1 MVPAIAFSI
10 PDLDGTA
17 QLQLFAKNGNAE
29 IACLQSSVSNGKSL
43 ASPAVPYIAA
53 GIAGSALIVSA
64 LSSLSAAPGSAAPS
78 PSFVE
83 VVGWFQ
89 SMALNGML
97 SVSYP
102 PVYRSFS
109 RNFAFSNLLIPW
121 RNMQFSIDNFRQ
133 ATGGNLTGSSVQFL
147 ENNATIVT
155 DQSNSTVL
163 KRSLVA
169 RAAANTTATSKIQVT
184 VQGIAA
190 FVEPLM
196 IPKANTFMTVLLYV
210 AILIG
215 AIIAGILLFRLIL
228 GIWSLM
234 GKLPRKLESFKDRYW
249 WIMAK
254 TITNLILCLY
264 GIWVLYCLFQFFQ
277 GDSWAAKTLAGVTLA
292 LFTSVLVWFTWRIF
306 SLARK
311 YKMADG
317 DASAL
322 YDNKE
327 TWRNYSLFYENYK
340 KSYYWLF
347 VPVIVYL
354 FARGTIVAAGDGH
367 GLVQTG
373 GQLIV
378 ESLMLLLLLFL
389 RPYSL
394 KSGNWINITIQVVR
408 VLSVLCILV
417 FVEKIG
423 ISQTPKAITGVV
435 LVAMQSALTGLL
447 AILVAVNALVMW
459 CRRNPHR
466 KARKEAGT
474 FPFLNLIPFANIRA
488 EKTRADD
495 TLTPLDA
502 RNSMLES
509 WQKGGNGTHTA
520 YVTAQPDAARRK
532 LSDSSS
538 VYTRAPS
545 MRQPLLPHVSLPSQY
560 HYRVD

>member
-1 MVPAIAFSI
+1 MWPPYSSLTIAVPAGTFSAQGVQAIPAQYVDMVPAIAFSI

-17 QLQLFAKNGNAE
+17 QLQLFAKDSNSE

-43 ASPAVPYIAA
+43 ATPAVPFIAA
-53 GIAGSALIVSA
+53 GIAGGALLVSG

-89 SMALNGML
+89 SVALNGML

-109 RNFAFSNLLIPW
+109 RNFAFSSLLIPW
-121 RNMQFSIDNFRQ
+121 RGMQVSIDNFRQ
-133 ATGGNLTGSSVQFL
+133 ATGGNLTDNSVQFL
-147 ENNATIVT
+147 ENNATFVYA
-155 DQSNSTVL
+155 QGNGTVM
-163 KRSLVA
+163 KRSLHGSLVA
-169 RAAANTTATSKIQVT
+169 RAATNSTAASKVQVT
-184 VQGIAA
+184 VQGIVG

-210 AILIG
+210 AILIVS
-215 AIIAGILLFRLIL
+215 IIVGILLFRLIL
-228 GIWSLM
+228 GAWSLM
-234 GKLPRKLESFKDRYW
+234 GELPKKLDGFKQRYW

-277 GDSWAAKTLAGVTLA
+277 GDSWAAKALAGVTLG
-292 LFTSVLVWFTWRIF
+292 LFTGVLVWFSWRIW

-322 YDNKE
+322 YENKE
-327 TWRNYSLFYENYK
+327 TWRNYSLFYEHYK
-340 KSYYWLF
+340 KSYWWLF
-347 VPVIVYL
+347 IPVIVYL

-423 ISQTPKAITGVV
+423 ISETPKAITGVV

-466 KARKEAGT
+466 KARKEAG
-474 FPFLNLIPFANIRA
+474 
-488 EKTRADD
+488 K
-495 TLTPLDA
+495 
-502 RNSMLES
+502 
-509 WQKGGNGTHTA
+509 
-520 YVTAQPDAARRK
+520 
-532 LSDSSS
+532 SS
-538 VYTRAPS
+538 R
-545 MRQPLLPHVSLPSQY
+545 SQS
-560 HYRVD
+560 

>member
-1 MVPAIAFSI
+1 MVPSIAFSI

-17 QLQLFAKNGNAE
+17 QLQLFAKDGNTE

-43 ASPAVPYIAA
+43 ASPAVPFIAA
-53 GIAGSALIVSA
+53 GIASGALLVSG

-83 VVGWFQ
+83 VMGWFQ

-109 RNFAFSNLLIPW
+109 RNFAFSSLLIPW
-121 RNMQFSIDNFRQ
+121 RVMQVSIDNFRQ
-133 ATGGNLTGSSVQFL
+133 ATGGNLTGNSVQFL
-147 ENNATIVT
+147 ENNATLVY
-155 DQSNSTVL
+155 DQGNSTMM

-169 RAAANTTATSKIQVT
+169 RAATNATATSKMQVT
-184 VQGIAA
+184 VQGIAG

-210 AILIG
+210 AILVA
-215 AIIAGILLFRLIL
+215 AIIVGILLFRLIL

-234 GKLPRKLESFKDRYW
+234 GKLPRKLEGFKNRYW

-264 GIWVLYCLFQFFQ
+264 GVWVLYCLFQFFQ
-277 GDSWAAKTLAGVTLA
+277 GDSWAAKTLAGVTLG

-311 YKMADG
+311 YKVADG

-347 VPVIVYL
+347 APVIVYL
-354 FARGTIVAAGDGH
+354 FARGAIVAAGDGH

-389 RPYSL
+389 RPYHL

-466 KARKEAGT
+466 KARKEARK
-474 FPFLNLIPFANIRA
+474 FQVSPNVDPFAHAEAQRRTGRTTLSPRLMRGTRCWRPGRRA
-488 EKTRADD
+488 GTGS
-495 TLTPLDA
+495 TPLTWSPN
-502 RNSMLES
+502 RMPP
-509 WQKGGNGTHTA
+509 GGSCRTH
-520 YVTAQPDAARRK
+520 RRCIPG
-532 LSDSSS
+532 
-538 VYTRAPS
+538 RRP
-545 MRQPLLPHVSLPSQY
+545 
-560 HYRVD
+560 